1 MKVHIPN
8 SAFIGNIDPF
18 IRGIDMSDESILEI
32 TTNDKWVSVH
42 PVVLCIIAAM
52 GLRNSNTKVVCDTL
66 TAKSAPYLERMGLFK
81 VLNVSSGIKIREH
94 EAAGRFIPLTIIK
107 DSDQLS
113 KFITDV
119 IPLLHLEPK
128 QVDAIR
134 YVVSELVRNVLEHS
148 GSDLGAIVSA
158 QYHKDSNMIRIGI
171 VDIGLGI
178 KKTINQ
184 SHVASTHL
192 EAIRLALIPGITGT
206 TVREGGTDFNAGAGL
221 FFIKSISKVKRNF
234 FMIYSGDT
242 MYKLLRKQSDRLYA
256 DPLKDRHS
264 SNADFPDWKGT
275 VVGVDISLDEN
286 EQFSA
291 LLDLIREVYSKSV
304 RERREQK
311 YKKPRFI

>member
-1 MKVHIPN
+1 MKVHISN

-18 IRGIDMSDESILEI
+18 IRGIDMSDESKLEI

-42 PVVLCIIAAM
+42 PVVLCIIAAL
-52 GLRNSNTKVVCDTL
+52 GLRNDNTQVICDTL

-94 EAAGRFIPLTIIK
+94 EPAGRFIPLTIIK

-128 QVDAIR
+128 QVDPIR
-134 YVVSELVRNVLEHS
+134 YVVSELVRNVLEHA

-158 QYHKDSNMIRIGI
+158 QYHKKSNMIRIGI
-171 VDIGLGI
+171 ADIGLGI

-184 SHVASTHL
+184 SHSASTHL
-192 EAIRLALIPGITGT
+192 DAIRLAMIPGITGT
-206 TVREGGTDFNAGAGL
+206 TKREGGTDFNAGAGL

-242 MYKLLRKQSDRLYA
+242 MYKLLKKQSDRLFA
-256 DPLKDRHS
+256 DPMRDRHS
-264 SNADFPDWKGT
+264 VNEDFPEWKGT
-275 VVGVDISLDEN
+275 IVGVDISLDEN

-311 YKKPRFI
+311 YRKPRFI